1 MSIRLTRRT
10 LAGAGAVLMA
20 GGAAWAA
27 NEERLKARPGDRPVQ
42 PLPPGRHVLPVGR
55 DGYNL
60 LFVPTGLDPA
70 TPAPMVLALHGAQET
85 GPEMFEALRRTA
97 ERRKFLLVTPTS
109 VEFTWD
115 IAHGGFGKDDRVI
128 DHTLAYAFQYAAT
141 DPARI
146 ACLGMS
152 DGASYALTIGLLNG
166 DFFSD
171 VIAFSAG
178 MMKPARL
185 VGRPRIYMSHGT
197 HDTVLPFSGAEK
209 MAAALREAHYDV
221 LFQAFDGGH
230 DMNQACVDA
239 ALDRFLLSP
248 PQKNQSAGPG

>member
-1 MSIRLTRRT
+1 MTMRLTRRVLT
-10 LAGAGAVLMA
+10 ATGAAMLAGGV
-20 GGAAWAA
+20 AWAA
-27 NEERLKARPGDRPVQ
+27 DDDRLKSRPGDKPAQ
-42 PLPPGRHVLPVGR
+42 ALPPGKHVLPVGR
-55 DGYNL
+55 AGYNL

-70 TPAPMVLALHGAQET
+70 TPAPLVLALHGAYQV
-85 GPEMFEALRRTA
+85 GPEMLEALRRTA

-128 DHTLAYAFQYAAT
+128 DHTLMYAFQYAWS

-197 HDTVLPFSGAEK
+197 HDTVLPYSGAEK
-209 MAAALREAHYDV
+209 MAAALKDAHYDV
-221 LFQAFDGGH
+221 VFQSFDGGH
-230 DMNQACVDA
+230 EMKQECVDA
-239 ALDRFLLSP
+239 ALDRFLGAP
-248 PQKNQSAGPG
+248 AKA